1 VKSDDP
7 KTYSP
12 PPPSPNPN
20 QINKKEIREETTLE
34 IDQMMYRQFDGW
46 KRVKTENQED
56 IHQPSPC
63 YSMTSRENKGL
74 VRTVTN
80 KNDPEWKLW
89 GRLFKGGFNL
99 IFKAN
104 FLTACLQI
112 WKYFFRD
119 LV

>member
-1 VKSDDP
+1 
-7 KTYSP
+7 
-12 PPPSPNPN
+12 
-20 QINKKEIREETTLE
+20 
-34 IDQMMYRQFDGW
+34 MMYRQFDGW

-89 GRLFKGGFNL
+89 GRLFKGGFNSANPG
-99 IFKAN
+99 FKFNLLFSSLCISARL
-104 FLTACLQI
+104 FI
-112 WKYFFRD
+112 
-119 LV
+119 